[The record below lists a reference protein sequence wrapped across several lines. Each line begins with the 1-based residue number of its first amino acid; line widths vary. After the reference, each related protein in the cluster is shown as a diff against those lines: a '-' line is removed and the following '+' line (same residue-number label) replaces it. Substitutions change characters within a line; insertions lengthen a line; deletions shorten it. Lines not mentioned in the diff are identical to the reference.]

1 MMLPCFDFMVLIGTP
16 VFWML
21 QNSVYTVVR
30 LCIFPTPFPEVI
42 RLGVGK
48 RLVGDTDRKLDWNFH
63 STSFPILYSTMSSNK
78 TEGRRR
84 GGFGFWSSLCFRLS
98 RHWSALGRCWTMSF
112 DLVVFLS
119 FHRLLN
125 CLHPNPQIILL

>member
-48 RLVGDTDRKLDWNFH
+48 RLVGDTDRKLD
-63 STSFPILYSTMSSNK
+63 
-78 TEGRRR
+78 
-84 GGFGFWSSLCFRLS
+84 
-98 RHWSALGRCWTMSF
+98 
-112 DLVVFLS
+112 
-119 FHRLLN
+119 
-125 CLHPNPQIILL
+125 